1 MSENQPL
8 GAQIETQSPQQE
20 QFVAPVPAPQ
30 KTSGLG
36 IAALVLGIVAILGSR
51 IPILNNISFI
61 LAIIGLILGI
71 VGIFSIRKGK
81 VGGKGLTTA
90 AVIIN
95 VIAIVIVLCTQWIF
109 GKALDEVSKELNAG
123 STIAKTSEKADSGDA
138 KKDEDKDSGD
148 SNKNEDT
155 SKLAVGEAVTL
166 KNGLQ
171 VSVDSKI
178 EETDQVGD
186 EYLLVTVSYKNTGS
200 KSVDYNSFDWKQTS
214 SSGNTESPEFALL
227 DEETLGSGTL
237 QPGGTVSGI
246 VPIKTDAASISYF
259 GNLFDDTATATWLLE

>member
-8 GAQIETQSPQQE
+8 EAQSPQG
-20 QFVAPVPAPQ
+20 QFMQPAPTPQ

-36 IAALVLGIVAILGSR
+36 IAALVLGIVAIIGSW

-81 VGGKGLTTA
+81 VGGKGLTIA

-95 VIAIVIVLCTQWIF
+95 VIAIVIVLCTQWLF

-123 STIAKTSEKADSGDA
+123 STVATTS
-138 KKDEDKDSGD
+138 D

-214 SSGNTESPEFALL
+214 SSGNTVSPEFALL
-227 DEETLGSGTL
+227 DEETLDSGTL

-246 VPIKTDAASISYF
+246 VPIKTDAASISYY
-259 GNLFDDTATATWLLE
+259 GNIFDDEATATWLLK

>member
-8 GAQIETQSPQQE
+8 EAQIGARSPQG
-20 QFVAPVPAPQ
+20 QFMQPAPTPQ

-36 IAALVLGIVAILGSR
+36 IAALVLGIVAIIGSW

-71 VGIFSIRKGK
+71 AGIFSIRKGK

-123 STIAKTSEKADSGDA
+123 STAVTSEKADSEDA
-138 KKDEDKDSGD
+138 KKDEDKNSGD
-148 SNKNEDT
+148 SENNEDT
-155 SKLAVGEAVTL
+155 SKLAVGKAVTL

-227 DEETLGSGTL
+227 DEETLGSGAL